1 MQKTRR
7 SAGLFCNYVGTFN
20 ANENFQAKE
29 SSLLQ
34 YKASAKN
41 ENNLTETDHAS
52 KLLCIF
58 ASKSVSC
65 RISKSDLRLAA
76 WLPSRLAAK
85 KSAFTLAEVLIT
97 LGIIC
102 VVAALT
108 LPTLVANYQKKV
120 TVTKLEKAYTILN
133 QAFKQSEVENES
145 SEHWDN
151 AFVIGAENYFNKYW
165 KPYFNGAERCKK
177 YQDCGYNSNT
187 PFNSLNGQK
196 SPVTVN
202 DASSSRIL
210 FRINDEIVYL
220 LFASMGSADGSGSVS
235 SNQVWI
241 DINGGK
247 APNTFGK
254 DVFMFNYVAGKG
266 VLPYGY
272 AYSAASCSKTQ
283 SGSYCSKKIMQNGWQ
298 ITSDYP
304 W

>member
-1 MQKTRR
+1 M
-7 SAGLFCNYVGTFN
+7 
-20 ANENFQAKE
+20 
-29 SSLLQ
+29 Q

-41 ENNLTETDHAS
+41 ENNSTETNLFTHS
-52 KLLCIF
+52 
-58 ASKSVSC
+58 
-65 RISKSDLRLAA
+65 
-76 WLPSRLAAK
+76 PSHLFTLKRV
-85 KSAFTLAEVLIT
+85 AFTLAEVLIA
-97 LGIIC
+97 LGIIG

-151 AFVIGAENYFNKYW
+151 SFVIGAENYFNKYW

-220 LFASMGSADGSGSVS
+220 LFAAMGSADGSGPRS

-254 DVFMFNYVAGKG
+254 DVFQFKYVAGKG
-266 VLPYGY
+266 VLPLGSE
-272 AYSAASCSKTQ
+272 YSDARAMCSKTQ
-283 SGSYCSKKIMQNGWQ
+283 SGRWCSIKIMQDGWQ
-298 ITSDYP
+298 IKEDYP